1 MYAKVAVNTAYSS
14 NVIQYR
20 DYNFPPPLSL
30 SLSLSLSLYLSIY
43 LSTYLSIYI
52 YIYRSSSRI
61 IAARMSSN
69 GKGTVSNEEEA
80 YVDMQ

>member
-14 NVIQYR
+14 DVIQYG
-20 DYNFPPPLSL
+20 DYNFSL
-30 SLSLSLSLYLSIY
+30 SLSLDIL
-43 LSTYLSIYI
+43 
-52 YIYRSSSRI
+52 YRSSSRI

>member
-14 NVIQYR
+14 DVIQYG
-20 DYNFPPPLSL
+20 DYNFFSL
-30 SLSLSLSLYLSIY
+30 SLDIL
-43 LSTYLSIYI
+43 
-52 YIYRSSSRI
+52 YRSSSRI